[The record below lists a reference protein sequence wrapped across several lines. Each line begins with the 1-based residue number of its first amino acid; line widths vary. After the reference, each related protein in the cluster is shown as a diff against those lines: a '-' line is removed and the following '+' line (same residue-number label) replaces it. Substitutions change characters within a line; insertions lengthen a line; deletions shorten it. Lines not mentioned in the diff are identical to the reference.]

1 MIIIARDVTD
11 PAQAAKPFLIALG
24 IVATPGGQKAIQ
36 MPDGT
41 GGFTPCYAYQIPSD
55 GGPSKYGAFGFTNL
69 PDGAYQE
76 CKVEGQLLAYWT
88 RKQDEICVYTWMTV
102 PTR

>member
-11 PAQAAKPFLIALG
+11 PTTPPFLTADIF
-24 IVATPGGQKAIQ
+24 VTN
-36 MPDGT
+36 PDGT
-41 GGFTPCYAYQIPSD
+41 QALKLLTGSYAYQMPPEGND
-55 GGPSKYGAFGFTNL
+55 PYGKFGSSPN

-76 CKVEGQLLAYWT
+76 CKVEGQLVSWWT
-88 RKQDEICVYTWMTV
+88 RAQDKPYVYTWMTV